1 MRLRALVDPLLLGL
15 VFWSVWLLRYA
26 GVANIGLWS
35 MLAGVGTGAALL
47 AWRKEA
53 WSALGLRAGGP
64 VSFVMNRAG
73 EFTALTLVTGGLV
86 IALATALG
94 SPPAQSSVLTQQPD
108 TLGGFLLDILLGVWV
123 GAALGEEIFFRGLLL
138 SKFETFFGGG
148 RLALSLAVGAQAVWF
163 GAGHASQG
171 ASGMIMTGAIGA
183 VVGVFFVTRARRALL
198 PLIIGHGIV
207 DTVSQTMY
215 FLGG

>member
-1 MRLRALVDPLLLGL
+1 MLGL
-15 VFWSVWLLRYA
+15 VFWSVWSLRYA

-47 AWRKEA
+47 AWRKES

-64 VSFVMNRAG
+64 VSFVMSRAG
-73 EFTALTLVTGGLV
+73 EFTALTLVTGGVV

-94 SPPAQSSVLTQQPD
+94 SPPAQSAVLTQQPD
-108 TLGGFLLDILLGVWV
+108 TLGGFLLDILFGVWV
-123 GAALGEEIFFRGLLL
+123 GAALGEELFFRGLLL
-138 SKFETFFGGG
+138 SRFETLFGGG
-148 RLALSLAVGAQAVWF
+148 RVAPALAVGAQAVWF

-171 ASGMIMTGAIGA
+171 ASGMIMTGAVGD

-207 DTVSQTMY
+207 DTVSQTIY
-215 FLGG
+215 FFGE